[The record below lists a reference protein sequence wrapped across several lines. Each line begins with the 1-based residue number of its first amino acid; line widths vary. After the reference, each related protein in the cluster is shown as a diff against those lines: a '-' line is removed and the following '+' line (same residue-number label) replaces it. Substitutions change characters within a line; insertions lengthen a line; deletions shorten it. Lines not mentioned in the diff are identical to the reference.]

1 MTTRRS
7 GTLPTT
13 IRSSRQGVRCGA
25 VRAVP
30 GSDPAR
36 RGWGA
41 LLIVASLFGAA
52 CAGPKTT
59 PIELFQLTPES
70 PANKAM
76 QTRQFDTPS
85 SDELLSASAAVLQDL
100 GFQVTESDRDVGFLR
115 AAKER
120 SAREYGQEIRR
131 DIVAFLT
138 LMIGALGGTNTM
150 YLAPVDLHQQINAS
164 LVAQPIQ
171 DDDERQNVRIVFYR
185 LVWKGDG
192 SSGNQSIPPGQQKME
207 MIRDA
212 EIYQQFFAR
221 LSKAVFLEAHKI

>member
-1 MTTRRS
+1 
-7 GTLPTT
+7 
-13 IRSSRQGVRCGA
+13 
-25 VRAVP
+25 
-30 GSDPAR
+30 
-36 RGWGA
+36 
-41 LLIVASLFGAA
+41 
-52 CAGPKTT
+52 
-59 PIELFQLTPES
+59 
-70 PANKAM
+70 M
-76 QTRQFDTPS
+76 QTRQFETPN

-100 GFQVTESDRDVGFLR
+100 GFQVTESHRNVGFLR

-164 LVAQPIQ
+164 LIAQPIH
-171 DDDERQNVRIVFYR
+171 DDDKHQKVRIVFYR
-185 LVWKGDG
+185 LVWKGAG